1 MSSVGGQNAKH
12 MSSAGGEAAQQLGKR
27 RRVREGLAVVGLL
40 AGLVGGASLSVYLVA
55 RQLDEQWDDVGVAKR
70 AEGCALVLLLLVVTG
85 VLLWHLCSSQE
96 AGDRVGEV
104 LPGAQH
110 VSSALASGRIFFFRR
125 LFFKLR
131 PPELDGKPYRLEY
144 FASQFAEQAAG
155 MISLMPRKFQVDD
168 VKQPRPGRPYTFRL
182 DGEDVDSGKA
192 FKYVFACRTREEH
205 GSWCKALRALSKA
218 DPAELEAGGV
228 AQVILDG
235 LEHDGWMELE
245 ATASQKAKNK
255 VEQAKDRSGRALAQ
269 QAATIGALEDEAS
282 TLWVGSIPESH
293 VSEDAIGDMLSQFG
307 DILSITLRVKPA
319 EECAGD
325 AKRSWAFVTFADP
338 ESVTNAVFSGATVFG
353 RSSLSESSASNG
365 HPLRL
370 RRANVAVELKKK
382 RPGSPQHGAL
392 TGVADE
398 HRLGKVGLHSY
409 TESMMDAVQVLPR
422 RWMLTWAL
430 GTVVIVVAGCTVLV
444 AIPGSFLIPLM
455 IWTPAV
461 SAAETFP
468 SEKSKRKELL
478 HR

>member
-1 MSSVGGQNAKH
+1 MCPRRGMSSVGGQNAQH
-12 MSSAGGEAAQQLGKR
+12 MSSAGGQAAQQLGKR

-55 RQLDEQWDDVGVAKR
+55 RQLDEQWDDVGV
-70 AEGCALVLLLLVVTG
+70 
-85 VLLWHLCSSQE
+85 
-96 AGDRVGEV
+96 
-104 LPGAQH
+104 
-110 VSSALASGRIFFFRR
+110 
-125 LFFKLR
+125 
-131 PPELDGKPYRLEY
+131 
-144 FASQFAEQAAG
+144 AG

-293 VSEDAIGDMLSQFG
+293 VVARMMSFYQLIFKNQCFCFCAQQQFG
-307 DILSITLRVKPA
+307 ELGFRR
-319 EECAGD
+319 
-325 AKRSWAFVTFADP
+325 RS
-338 ESVTNAVFSGATVFG
+338 
-353 RSSLSESSASNG
+353 
-365 HPLRL
+365 
-370 RRANVAVELKKK
+370 RARKS
-382 RPGSPQHGAL
+382 RPGGAQEEAA
-392 TGVADE
+392 GQPAAWGADW
-398 HRLGKVGLHSY
+398 RGG
-409 TESMMDAVQVLPR
+409 
-422 RWMLTWAL
+422 
-430 GTVVIVVAGCTVLV
+430 
-444 AIPGSFLIPLM
+444 
-455 IWTPAV
+455 
-461 SAAETFP
+461 
-468 SEKSKRKELL
+468 
-478 HR
+478 